1 MGSFGT
7 VPTPSLVQP
16 PKWLVVSLVLGVFLL
31 PDFWSEIRSPFLES
45 PGNFFGSES
54 LYSS

>member
-16 PKWLVVSLVLGVFLL
+16 SKWLIVNLVLGVFLL
-31 PDFWSEIRSPFLES
+31 PDFWSEIRGPFLGS
-45 PGNFFGSES
+45 PGNFFGSET
-54 LYSS
+54 LYLS

>member
-7 VPTPSLVQP
+7 VATPSLVQP
-16 PKWLVVSLVLGVFLL
+16 PKWLIVSLVLGVFLL
-31 PDFWSEIRSPFLES
+31 PDFWNEIRSPFLES
-45 PGNFFGSES
+45 PGNFFGSET

>member
-16 PKWLVVSLVLGVFLL
+16 SKWLIVNLVLGVFLL
-31 PDFWSEIRSPFLES
+31 PDFWSVIRGPFLGS
-45 PGNFFGSES
+45 PGNFFGSET
-54 LYSS
+54 LYLS